1 MKLFVYEGYKLEISP
16 EAFAIKAF
24 RDLVKRD
31 KSVDKYKAM
40 LELAY
45 IYFMFDPRSD
55 YSYVVEEEERHVLI
69 VKQEG
74 LPDGWTP
81 DDKVKAA
88 IEVYKTLTKTSY
100 SELLKG
106 LRVAIDKTKKFFEDM
121 NLADTD
127 DKGRPKY
134 TINTIVAAAKNIPS
148 LIKEVSAAEKLIVQE
163 IEESGKMRANKS
175 KKVLEDG
182 FDNFITDDE

>member
-16 EAFAIKAF
+16 EAYAIKAF

-31 KSVDKYKAM
+31 KTADKYRAM
-40 LELAY
+40 QELAY
-45 IYFMFDPRSD
+45 IYFMYDPRSD
-55 YSYVVEEEERHVLI
+55 YSYIVEDEERHTLI
-69 VKQEG
+69 ITQEG
-74 LPDGWTP
+74 LPSGWTP

-106 LRVAIDKTKKFFEDM
+106 LRVAIDKTKKFFEEMD
-121 NLADTD
+121 LTDTD

-134 TINTIVAAAKNIPS
+134 TINNVVAAAKNIPS
-148 LIKEVSAAEKLIVQE
+148 LIKEVSAAEKLIIQE
-163 IEESGKMRANKS
+163 IEEAGKMRANKS

-182 FDNFITDDE
+182 FENFVKDDE

>member
-1 MKLFVYEGYKLEISP
+1 MRLFVYEGYKLEMSP

-31 KSVDKYKAM
+31 KTADKLKAM

-45 IYFMFDPRSD
+45 IYFMYDPRSD
-55 YSYVVEEEERHVLI
+55 YSYIVEESERSALI
-69 VKQEG
+69 IKQEG
-74 LPDGWTP
+74 LPENWIP
-81 DDKVKAA
+81 DEKVKIA
-88 IEVYKTLTKTSY
+88 IEVYQTLTKTSY
-100 SELLKG
+100 SELLIG
-106 LRVAIDKTKKFFEDM
+106 LRVAIDKTKNFFETM
-121 NLADTD
+121 NLNEVD

-148 LIKEVSAAEKLIVQE
+148 LIKEVSAAEKLIIQE
-163 IEESGKMRANKS
+163 IEESGKMKANKS

-182 FDNFITDDE
+182 FENFVTDDD